1 MTQDKASRQHRSH
14 NSWAE
19 AEGDDSRHELSQ
31 GKAHRESQKVVA
43 EVTPGERG
51 WALDSGFHCT
61 EQWRKWLW
69 IAASPPSY

>member
-19 AEGDDSRHELSQ
+19 AEGANSRHELSQ

-51 WALDSGFHCT
+51 
-61 EQWRKWLW
+61 
-69 IAASPPSY
+69 